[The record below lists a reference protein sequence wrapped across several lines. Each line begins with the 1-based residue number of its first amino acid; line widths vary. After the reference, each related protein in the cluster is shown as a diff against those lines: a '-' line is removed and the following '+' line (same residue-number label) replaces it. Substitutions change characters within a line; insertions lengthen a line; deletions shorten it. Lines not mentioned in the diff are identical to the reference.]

1 MELNPNLIAF
11 VYSILVRQEL
21 GFEQINLVI
30 EGKNVPADFRD
41 DNMLMAKA
49 FEDLEYITDMDKD
62 LETLSSDSYVDAW
75 NAAYSIALKQ
85 NLFPWEFECYWS
97 KEAFVD
103 EITTIES
110 LKFFGTDNGYCKGE
124 YELMHKLSVGE
135 TMQSVDYGHYHTI
148 KRLK

>member
-41 DNMLMAKA
+41 DNMLMAQA
-49 FEDLEYITDMDKD
+49 FEDLEYITDIDKD
-62 LETLSSDSYVDAW
+62 FETLSSDSYVDAW

-103 EITTIES
+103 EITTI
-110 LKFFGTDNGYCKGE
+110 
-124 YELMHKLSVGE
+124 
-135 TMQSVDYGHYHTI
+135 
-148 KRLK
+148 